1 MKISTKTE
9 YGLRALIYLAE
20 CPVNRP
26 CSVAEIAKE
35 QGLSVTFLE
44 KIVGQL
50 KKSGI
55 VKSLKGVRGGYML
68 ARNLEEINIR
78 QIIEAL
84 EGDLAPY
91 QQMIEQKKN
100 SKLHCKSH
108 LVWAL
113 LQQKMVDSLESVKLK
128 DVININLN

>member
-20 CPVNRP
+20 CPEDRP

-44 KIVGQL
+44 KIIGLL
-50 KKSGI
+50 KKAGI

-68 ARNLEEINIR
+68 AKDLDEITIK

-84 EGDLAPY
+84 EGELAPY
-91 QQMIEQKKN
+91 KPMIEQKT

-108 LVWAL
+108 LVWAMM
-113 LQQKMVDSLESVKLK
+113 QQKTIGVLDGVKLK
-128 DVININLN
+128 DVVNINF